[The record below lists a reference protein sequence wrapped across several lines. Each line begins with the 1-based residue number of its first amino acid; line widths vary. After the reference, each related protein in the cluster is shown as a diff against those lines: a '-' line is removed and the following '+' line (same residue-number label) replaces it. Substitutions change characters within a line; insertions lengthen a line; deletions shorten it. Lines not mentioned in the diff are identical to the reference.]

1 MKQINI
7 KNNLKNFTFLLAHI
21 IYTIVTDP
29 IAAHPSSL
37 VSPLLRSLLLCS
49 FFFFFFFFSLFFF
62 PLFSCFGWSFFLGS
76 RCGLLT
82 TVDCCI
88 EKIPLPTQML
98 KIFAKTWFFFM
109 WLLLLEFWF
118 CGWMGRRGEICCTC
132 N

>member
-37 VSPLLRSLLLCS
+37 VSPLLRSPLLCS

-62 PLFSCFGWSFFLGS
+62 PLFSCFGWSFFLGPD
-76 RCGLLT
+76 
-82 TVDCCI
+82 V
-88 EKIPLPTQML
+88 
-98 KIFAKTWFFFM
+98 AY
-109 WLLLLEFWF
+109 LLLWIVALKKFHYRLRCSKSLQKLGF
-118 CGWMGRRGEICCTC
+118 F
-132 N
+132 